1 MWCCPNCFINQELR
15 STVEGISFDVGNC
28 DYCGSENVK
37 LIDAREIAEQLQPV
51 VSLYEVS
58 SYGLN
63 TIAALLQYEWGL
75 FSLKEDKVKNLLED
89 IFLDVKSINP
99 DLFNSPVV
107 NISIDHQKTKGI
119 ISQWES
125 LKSEI
130 IVRNRFFLENVID
143 LESLEKHLCDKEKI
157 YKAGELFYRGR
168 ISTKEGL
175 QLAEIGKPPV
185 NKATSGRANPK
196 GIPYLYISTD
206 LDTTLYETR
215 ATYLDYVTVGTF
227 RLTSDIKVVKLIGI
241 DDLNPFEVDLLEKVL
256 YQPFL
261 KRLEIELSK
270 PLRRFDTELDY
281 LPTQYL
287 CEFIK
292 HIGFDGVA
300 YGSAMKKRGVN
311 IAIFD
316 DTKIE
321 CIETKVIE
329 IKDISIIY

>member
-1 MWCCPNCFINQELR
+1 MWCCPNCFNNQELR
-15 STVEGISFDVGNC
+15 STVEGISVDVGNC

-51 VSLYEVS
+51 INLYEVS
-58 SYGLN
+58 SDGLN
-63 TIAALLQYEWGL
+63 TIGALLQYDWNL
-75 FSLKEDKVKNLLED
+75 FSLEEDKIKDLLED
-89 IFLDVKSINP
+89 IFSDTKSINP
-99 DLFNSPVV
+99 DLFNSFVI

-125 LKSEI
+125 LKGEI
-130 IVRNRFFLENVID
+130 IERNRYFLENVID
-143 LESLEKHLCDKEKI
+143 FESLEKHLRDKEKI
-157 YKAGELFYRGR
+157 YRTGELFYRGR
-168 ISTKEGL
+168 ISTKDGL
-175 QLAEIGKPPV
+175 QPTEIGKPPAH
-185 NKATSGRANPK
+185 KATSGRANPK
-196 GIPYLYISTD
+196 GIPYLYVSTD
-206 LDTTLYETR
+206 LETTLYETR
-215 ATYLDYVTVGTF
+215 ATFLDYVTVGIF

-241 DDLNPFEVDLLEKVL
+241 DDLSPFEVDLLEKVL

-261 KRLEIELSK
+261 KRLEVELSK

-300 YGSAMKKRGVN
+300 YGSAMKKNGVN

-329 IKDISIIY
+329 IKEILITY

>member
-15 STVEGISFDVGNC
+15 SSVEGISVDVGNC

-37 LIDAREIAEQLQPV
+37 LIDAHEIAEQLQPV

-58 SYGLN
+58 SDGLN

-89 IFLDVKSINP
+89 IFSDVKSINP

-261 KRLEIELSK
+261 KRLEVELSK

-321 CIETKVIE
+321 CTETKVIE

>member
-15 STVEGISFDVGNC
+15 STVEGIFVDVGNC

-37 LIDAREIAEQLQPV
+37 LIDAREIAEQLHPV

-58 SYGLN
+58 SGGLN

-75 FSLKEDKVKNLLED
+75 FSLKEDIVKNLLED
-89 IFLDVKSINP
+89 IFSDVKSINP

-261 KRLEIELSK
+261 KRLEVELSK

-321 CIETKVIE
+321 CIESKVIE